1 MQSAA
6 TTRVRV
12 TLSRLRRVY
21 FRGERRMRGGRLE
34 FGLPRARS
42 PRAGSYTLKLSWR
55 EGGRAVTLTQPARLT
70 RP

>member
-6 TTRVRV
+6 GTRVRV
-12 TLSRLRRVY
+12 TLSRAGRVY
-21 FRGERRMRGGRLE
+21 FRGERRIRGGRLE
-34 FGLPRARS
+34 FGVPRARS